1 MIEGLIKI
9 WERELDRAYAE
20 VQRYSDQYY
29 EGGSYLE
36 ADSDDYWEIPYIA
49 EADDRLAVAEET
61 FAQLTKFTS

>member
-1 MIEGLIKI
+1 MIDVLIQI
-9 WERELDRAYAE
+9 WEQELDRAYAE

-49 EADDRLAVAEET
+49 EADERLMVAEET
-61 FAQLTKFTS
+61 YQALKKLI